1 MRGFFSL
8 LLFYFSAWC
17 STGPKVKS
25 IRTTVLLQP
34 KENTMPLT
42 ADLTFVA
49 PPASDAASQVS
60 NPVSYPTTLYPEIE
74 SYASGY
80 LDVGD
85 GHELYYD
92 VSGNPH
98 GIPAVFLHG
107 GPGAGCSPRCR
118 RFFDPSTFRI
128 VIFDQRG
135 SGKSRPNAADDLEG
149 SLVENTTTKIVEDI
163 EKLRVHL
170 NVDKWGLVLGGSW
183 GSTLALAYAQSHP
196 SRCRA
201 LLLRGVFLFGLDE
214 VDYLFSNGG
223 TYGQNPQA
231 WEMYKEYIRTTST
244 DWETESMNLLSAYW
258 KRLTSNDSSVRAA
271 AAAAFVG
278 YELSISKTF
287 IDPTIL
293 QTYLGDPHLFV
304 PFAVMEVS
312 YMLNSGFMRRGQLLD
327 GVNVM
332 VEHGH
337 IVAIVHGRA
346 DYVCQ
351 PHAAWRLAQAL
362 RAKGSTFVDLEF
374 VAGAGHSDSE
384 PGLVDAMVRASD
396 KVRDIL
402 QTETKS

>member
-1 MRGFFSL
+1 
-8 LLFYFSAWC
+8 
-17 STGPKVKS
+17 
-25 IRTTVLLQP
+25 
-34 KENTMPLT
+34 MPLT

-60 NPVSYPTTLYPEIE
+60 NPVSYPTTLYSEIE
-74 SYASGY
+74 SYTSGY

-98 GIPAVFLHG
+98 GIPAIFLHG

-149 SLVENTTTKIVEDI
+149 SLVENNTTKIVEDI

-183 GSTLALAYAQSHP
+183 GSTLALAYAQKHP
-196 SRCRA
+196 SHCRA

-231 WEMYKEYIRTTST
+231 WDMYKEYIRSTSI

-258 KRLTSNDSSVRAA
+258 KRLTSDDSSVDCR
-271 AAAAFVG
+271 
-278 YELSISKTF
+278 
-287 IDPTIL
+287 
-293 QTYLGDPHLFV
+293 FV
-304 PFAVMEVS
+304 P
-312 YMLNSGFMRRGQLLD
+312 L
-327 GVNVM
+327 
-332 VEHGH
+332 
-337 IVAIVHGRA
+337 
-346 DYVCQ
+346 
-351 PHAAWRLAQAL
+351 
-362 RAKGSTFVDLEF
+362 
-374 VAGAGHSDSE
+374 
-384 PGLVDAMVRASD
+384 
-396 KVRDIL
+396 
-402 QTETKS
+402 